1 MKRFLIIMLMF
12 ASGFSYSQG
21 NVHVGE
27 ILCTDNSFVSREDFA
42 SSGKTALGIV
52 FFVDNTQQHGW
63 ALALNDASP
72 ETMAWGN
79 TESLCYLTMYN
90 NNTMQVYRDTIG
102 ATRCD
107 SIVRTAQIIGWPL
120 STYSSAVAA
129 AVQCGEGW
137 YLPSIGQLMILYASL
152 PEINAAIDAIGSG
165 SKMNGQQYWS
175 CTEENGAVI
184 SAWMLRYDGGPLAA
198 PKGNNASV
206 RAIRNF

>member
-27 ILCTDNSFVSREDFA
+27 ILCTDNSFVSPDDFA

-63 ALALNDASP
+63 VLALNDASS
-72 ETMAWGN
+72 EITWGD
-79 TESLCYLTMYN
+79 TESLCYLDIYN
-90 NNTMQVYRDTIG
+90 VNTTVLFRDTIG
-102 ATRCD
+102 AERCD
-107 SIVRTAQIIGWPL
+107 SIIRTAQRIGWPL
-120 STYSSAVAA
+120 ATYSSVVAS
-129 AVQCGEGW
+129 AVQTGEGW
-137 YLPSIGQLMILYASL
+137 YLPSIGQLMILYANL

-165 SKMNGQQYWS
+165 SKMTGQKYWS
-175 CTEENGAVI
+175 CTEENAGII
-184 SAWMLRYDGGPLAA
+184 SAWMMRYNGGPLVA
-198 PKGNNASV
+198 PKNNTANV